1 MDSKSSVTQKELSG
15 LIGVLNEYVSK
26 EKKVEV
32 SEGQESSI
40 LRKVSAMRN
49 NFRQRLYLN
58 SKNDMVFKRDC
69 QLVTNFLSSEI
80 KKSGCK
86 DGPQA
91 DSAKGEGLNLAISV
105 CLKLMKSSKR
115 IIVPNQVALHKLMN
129 HVLESLDDPVLKGW
143 DTLDL
148 EVKEFEQ
155 VGDDFEDLQNMVNA
169 GEMPDHRK
177 NIAATELSFDA
188 AIKSAGEDVGLY
200 GVQLSNL
207 SKNEGS

>member
-105 CLKLMKSSKR
+105 CLKLMKSSKP
-115 IIVPNQVALHKLMN
+115 IIVANQVALHKLMN
-129 HVLESLDDPVLKGW
+129 DVLESFAALKDW
-143 DTLDL
+143 DTLGP